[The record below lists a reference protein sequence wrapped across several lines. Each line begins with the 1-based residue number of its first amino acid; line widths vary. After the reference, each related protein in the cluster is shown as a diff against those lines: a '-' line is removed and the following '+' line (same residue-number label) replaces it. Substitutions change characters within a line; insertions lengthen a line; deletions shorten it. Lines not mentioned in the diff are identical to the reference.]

1 MNTSEIYKQITE
13 KIISN
18 LETAGGWKKMWSMP
32 SCVSLNGHFY
42 TGVNKLIL
50 GTDKY
55 ETPVY
60 GTFEQIRHH
69 GGMVR
74 KGEKASMVVFVKR
87 TKAEDKETKEEKT
100 LFLLRYYFVF
110 NVAQADFDDIGKE
123 YIQKLVGKIGERK
136 DNVFNR
142 DAEQVIA
149 DWHQKPKMIF
159 SHKEDRAYYSPSSDL
174 ISVPAIEY
182 FKDSASYYET
192 LFHEIIHSTGHSSR
206 LNRFENGSGKFG
218 SVEYSKEELV
228 AEMGAAYMCAVC
240 NIDNDI
246 KNTAAYIKSWAQV
259 LRDNYQWVF
268 HAAGKAEMA
277 ANFVLNVQAD
287 SIAA

>member
-1 MNTSEIYKQITE
+1 
-13 KIISN
+13 
-18 LETAGGWKKMWSMP
+18 MP
-32 SCVSLNGHFY
+32 SCMSLNGHFY

-55 ETPVY
+55 ETPIY
-60 GTFEQIRHH
+60 GTFEQIRHN

-74 KGEKASMVVFVKR
+74 KGEKATMVVFVK
-87 TKAEDKETKEEKT
+87 KSIAEDKETKEEKT

-110 NVAQADFDDIGKE
+110 NVEQADFDDIGNEFIK
-123 YIQKLVGKIGERK
+123 KLVTKINVRTE
-136 DNVFNR
+136 NVFNK
-142 DAEQVIA
+142 DAEQVI
-149 DWHQKPKMIF
+149 DGWQNKPKIIF

-182 FKDSASYYET
+182 FKNSESYYET

-206 LNRFENGSGKFG
+206 LNRFENGCAAFG
-218 SVEYSKEELV
+218 SVTYSKEELV
-228 AEMGAAYMCAVC
+228 AEMGAAYLCAAC

-246 KNTAAYIKSWAQV
+246 KNTAAYIKSWSKA
-259 LRDNYQWVF
+259 LRDNSQWVF
-268 HAAGKAEMA
+268 HAAGKAETA
-277 ANFVLNVQAD
+277 ANYVLNVKAD